1 MIVQVIIDMKAFMSI
16 LVASVVL
23 FAIVLMRLSLSLE
36 QMDGETGLE
45 ASFQTQLLDS
55 YALVLGE
62 IGGFKDHL
70 TSPAGKLVLIVATVF
85 QVIIMLNLLI
95 SVVSDTYDKVQMDS
109 ISYDYRSKC
118 KLLRELYNF
127 QRAFGFGRG
136 SFEGKYLRY
145 LKAINHDQE
154 DESDASM
161 GWVGKLNAAKNDQ
174 KKFKAEII
182 EHVEVRFKELHS

>member
-1 MIVQVIIDMKAFMSI
+1 MSI
-16 LVASVVL
+16 LAASVVL
-23 FAIVLMRLSLSLE
+23 FAIVFMRLALSLE
-36 QMDGETGLE
+36 EMNRPGGETGLE
-45 ASFQTQLLDS
+45 ESFKTQLMDS

-70 TSPAGKLVLIVATVF
+70 TSPAGKFVLILATIF
-85 QVIIMLNLLI
+85 QLVIMLNLLI

-109 ISYDYRSKC
+109 ITYDYRSKC

-145 LKAINHDQE
+145 LKAINHD
-154 DESDASM
+154 
-161 GWVGKLNAAKNDQ
+161 
-174 KKFKAEII
+174 
-182 EHVEVRFKELHS
+182 